1 MQADFKNIKRH
12 MEEALQIL
20 VKDYYKN
27 DRELFHDLSGAIT
40 DIVVRLKN
48 AADNNVL
55 ESIFS
60 KDNYAIGVLE
70 LPFGKVFQVDSYCV
84 TFQK

>member
-48 AADNNVL
+48 AADNKVL
-55 ESIFS
+55 GNI
-60 KDNYAIGVLE
+60 I
-70 LPFGKVFQVDSYCV
+70 
-84 TFQK
+84 